1 MTANPPQTN
10 NSLSSRYNFDQPVD
24 RTNTDSA
31 KWRHYQQ
38 EGERQGREILPMW
51 VADMDFVSP
60 PEVLDALQQRVAHG
74 VFGYGNVSE
83 GMTEAF
89 CGWYAKHHNW
99 QIDPKW
105 IVWLP
110 GLVSGLH
117 AVGRAFGE
125 AGSAIMTHTPV
136 YPPFLKVA
144 SRNHKQLQAIPMQEG
159 LRWSLDLSAMRA
171 QVKSNTRLF
180 MLCNPHNPTGRVFSK
195 DELMQL
201 ARFCIEQDL
210 VICSDEI
217 HCDLV
222 LDKRQRHI
230 PLASLSEEIAART
243 VTLLAPS
250 KTFNIAGLACSAA
263 VIPDAKLR
271 GQFKRSIEGLMPG
284 VNLMGFVAAEAA
296 YRHGAEWRAE
306 LLGYLKNNRDLIVN
320 WAAGKD
326 QVVFHPPEATYLAWL
341 DLRAIGQGA
350 PAQWLLQE
358 MGVALSEGAD
368 FGLPGFARLNFGC
381 SRSILESAL
390 QRLDKV
396 LM

>member
-1 MTANPPQTN
+1 MTAN
-10 NSLSSRYNFDQPVD
+10 NSETTSTLPSRYNFDQPVD
-24 RTNTDSA
+24 RTDTDSA
-31 KWRHYQQ
+31 KWQHYQQ
-38 EGERQGREILPMW
+38 EGERQGRKILPMW

-74 VFGYGNVSE
+74 VFGYGKVPE

-89 CGWYAKHHNW
+89 CDWYAKHHNW

-117 AVGRAFGE
+117 AVGRTFGE
-125 AGSAIMTHTPV
+125 AGSGIMTHPPV

-144 SRNHKQLQAIPMQEG
+144 TRNHKQLLAIPMQEG
-159 LRWSLDLSAMRA
+159 QLWSLDLPAMRA

-195 DELMQL
+195 EELRAL
-201 ARFCIEQDL
+201 ADFCIEQDL

-222 LDKRQRHI
+222 LDKNRRHI
-230 PLASLSEEIAART
+230 PLASLSDEIAART

-263 VIPDAKLR
+263 VIPDTKLR
-271 GQFKRSIEGLMPG
+271 SHFKRSIEGLMPG

-296 YRHGAEWRAE
+296 YRNGAEWRSE
-306 LLGYLKNNRDLIVN
+306 LVNYLTANRDLLVR
-320 WAAGKD
+320 WAENKE
-326 QVVFHPPEATYLAWL
+326 QVVMSQPEATYLAWL
-341 DLRAIGQGA
+341 DLRATGQEK
-350 PAQWLLQE
+350 PALWLLQE
-358 MGVALSEGAD
+358 TGVALSEGAD
-368 FGLPGFARLNFGC
+368 FGRPGFARLNFGC
-381 SRSILESAL
+381 SRQLLEQVL
-390 QRLDKV
+390 ERLDLV
-396 LM
+396 LN